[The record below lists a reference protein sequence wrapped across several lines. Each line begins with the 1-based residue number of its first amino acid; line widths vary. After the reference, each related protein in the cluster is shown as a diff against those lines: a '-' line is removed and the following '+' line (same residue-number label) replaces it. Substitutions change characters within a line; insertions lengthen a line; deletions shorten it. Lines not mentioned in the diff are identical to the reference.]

1 MEELKTEVVAGSDG
15 GKVSKSDTH
24 AMIAKK
30 IRDVSISHFPSVLL

>member
-24 AMIAKK
+24 SMIAKK
-30 IRDVSISHFPSVLL
+30 IRDVS